1 MHRCYDDVVRTTID
15 LPEDL
20 HRQAQAIARDTA
32 RTLSETV
39 AILIRRGLGQGGA
52 AAETLSRSART
63 GLPVLRVGTTITSED
78 VRALEDDQ

>member
-1 MHRCYDDVVRTTID
+1 MRTTID

-20 HRQAQAIARDTA
+20 HRQALAIARDTA

-39 AILIRRGLGQGGA
+39 AMLIRRGLGEPRAVGQT
-52 AAETLSRSART
+52 EMSRSART
-63 GLPVLRVGTTITSED
+63 GLPVIRLGTTITSED